1 MGQKNETQTAIN
13 VTKASKNIVEETPTY
28 PEMIQADN
36 GSEFMDKTSDWMKE
50 NDIVYIKTLSYTK
63 IKH

>member
-36 GSEFMDKTSDWMKE
+36 GSEFMDKTSE
-50 NDIVYIKTLSYTK
+50 NNIVYIKTLSYTK

>member
-36 GSEFMDKTSDWMKE
+36 GSIFMDKTSDWMKE
-50 NDIVYIKTLSYTK
+50 NNIV
-63 IKH
+63 